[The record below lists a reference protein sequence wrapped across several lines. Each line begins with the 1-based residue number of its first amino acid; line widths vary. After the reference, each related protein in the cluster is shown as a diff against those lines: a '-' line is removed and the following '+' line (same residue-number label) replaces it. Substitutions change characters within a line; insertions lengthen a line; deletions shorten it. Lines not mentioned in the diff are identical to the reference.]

1 MGIQRIG
8 ILTLD
13 PSSLEGHIGGKELSS
28 HARRSAPPMSL
39 DGRLP
44 TFAVARIGAWRYP
57 ALNFRRRPRPCKNAQ
72 RPSAG
77 KSARAKPQEG
87 V

>member
-44 TFAVARIGAWRYP
+44 TFAVARIGAWRHP
-57 ALNFRRRPRPCKNAQ
+57 ALNVRRRPIPDLHELLINDVRFLYAAP
-72 RPSAG
+72 
-77 KSARAKPQEG
+77 
-87 V
+87 